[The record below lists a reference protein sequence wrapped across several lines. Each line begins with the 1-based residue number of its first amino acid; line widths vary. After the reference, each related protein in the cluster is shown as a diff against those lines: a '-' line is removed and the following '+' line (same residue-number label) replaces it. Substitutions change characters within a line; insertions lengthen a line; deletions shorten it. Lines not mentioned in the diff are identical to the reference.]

1 MRADVFLVDFGHAA
15 TRSQAQR
22 LIAAG
27 VEWRLS
33 PLAPWQKVAK
43 NGDDIPS
50 VAQVRLLD
58 DAEARYLSRGG
69 LKLEGALVA
78 VGLNVTGLR
87 CLDVGQSTG
96 GFTDCLLQH
105 GAAQVVGVDVGH
117 DQVHERLRS
126 DPRVICVEG
135 VNARVLTPGALQQDC
150 ELALSEVIEVEEDN
164 ETPPEAPYSW
174 MRNGGLVDEE
184 YDDSNDAKD
193 KDIEA
198 FKSER
203 AAQAKARAAGTLPVE
218 RRRRADRAEVDTT
231 PVFDVVVGDVSFIS
245 LTLVL
250 PALVPL
256 LAPEG
261 ALLMLVKP
269 QFELQPG
276 QVGKGGIVRD
286 VSLYAVV
293 EQRIREC
300 CAAQGLQVQAWL
312 DSPISG
318 GDGNREFF
326 VLARRGG

>member
-27 VEWRLS
+27 VQWRLS
-33 PLAPWQKVAK
+33 KGAPWQKVAK
-43 NGDDIPS
+43 NGDDIPAIAE
-50 VAQVRLLD
+50 VELLD
-58 DAEARYLSRGG
+58 AAEAKYLSRGG
-69 LKLEGALVA
+69 LKLEGALAAAGLQVA
-78 VGLNVTGLR
+78 GLR

-117 DQVHERLRS
+117 GQVHERLRA

-135 VNARVLTPGALQQDC
+135 LNARTLTLGALQQEC
-150 ELALSEVIEVEEDN
+150 ELALSEVIEEVEDN
-164 ETPPEAPYSW
+164 ETQPEAPYSW
-174 MRNGGLVDEE
+174 MRNGGLVDEQ
-184 YDDSNDAKD
+184 YDDSDDAKD
-193 KDIEA
+193 KDIER

-203 AAQAKARAAGTLPVE
+203 AAKIQARAAGTLPVE
-218 RRRRADRAEVDTT
+218 RRRRAECADVDTT
-231 PVFDVVVGDVSFIS
+231 PVFDMVTGDLSFIS

-261 ALLMLVKP
+261 VLLMLVKP

-286 VSLYAVV
+286 AALYAVV
-293 EQRIREC
+293 EKRIRDC
-300 CAAQGLQVQAWL
+300 CAEQGLQVQAWL